1 MFPFPFGKKLEAQ
14 REYSLSEIPLFASLS
29 SSEVKIIEKKIRLV
43 EYKKN
48 EVVYKQGGEPDAFYV
63 ICAGR
68 FRVFIRSGMGV
79 ERTVTYL
86 YRGDYFGEISILTG
100 KTHSVTVQAI
110 NDALVLKLAKNDFNE
125 LLKIVP
131 SLALHLSR
139 SLGLRLRDESKEQ
152 TGEAKI
158 VSFYNLKEKQGQ
170 TTFAVHLAASLS
182 QEVKKT
188 VLFLD
193 MNAESGAA
201 QALFGGG
208 RESPVLSLSDVD
220 VTKDA
225 ETAKY
230 LSESPNGVTLLR
242 LIFREGAEFSE
253 KKLTIL
259 LSHMI
264 SRFNFILIDLPRD
277 LNEMVLKVLTQSDAI
292 YILSDGRA
300 EGLDRC
306 RSFIA
311 EMKQS
316 FNFQDS
322 EIKLLISEAHRQD
335 HTSIKEIEKA
345 TNHKTFA
352 LLPFTHE
359 LNKPGPTIVPIPPAS
374 SKERLGPYFRTVRYL
389 ARELSG
395 RLVGLALGSG
405 AAHGFAHVGVIK
417 VLEEYGIPVDVVTG
431 SSMGALVAILWAAG
445 YKSADLE
452 EIALSLDKKSA
463 FINILGLTDFS
474 MAHQG
479 FFKGNAVMRFLRGF
493 LGQKTFRDLEFPAKV
508 IAANLLTAEEIVFE
522 DGDLVDA
529 VRASISI
536 PGIFRPYRL
545 NGKILIDGGIVD
557 PVPVKVLAH
566 MGVRKIIA
574 VNVLS
579 GPSDI
584 QIRRSLIKQKMA
596 EQEKKAR
603 ESGPL
608 SRWLFAVKKKIR
620 DKYSSNIFN
629 VIMNTI
635 QYMESSIASTATAD
649 ADVVIHPVIYDAHWI
664 EFYEADKFI
673 RVGEAKAR
681 EQLAE
686 IQKLVEL

>member
-14 REYSLSEIPLFASLS
+14 RDYSLAEIPLFAALS

-68 FRVFIRSGMGV
+68 FRVFIRSGMGI

-100 KTHSVTVQAI
+100 KPHSVTVQAI
-110 NDALVLKLAKNDFNE
+110 NDALVLKLSRNDFNE

-158 VSFYNLKEKQGQ
+158 VSFYNLKEKQGL

-182 QEVKKT
+182 REVKKP
-188 VLFLD
+188 VLLLD
-193 MNAESGAA
+193 MNAESGASR
-201 QALFGGG
+201 ALLGEG
-208 RESPVLSLSDVD
+208 RECPVLNLPEVD
-220 VTKDA
+220 VSRDA
-225 ETAKY
+225 ETAKF
-230 LSESPNGVTLLR
+230 LLENSNGVTLLR
-242 LIFREGAEFSE
+242 LVFRDGAEFSE
-253 KKLTIL
+253 KKLTLL
-259 LSHMI
+259 LSHLI

-277 LNEMVLKVLTQSDAI
+277 LNEMVLKVLTQSDSI

-306 RSFIA
+306 RSFVA

-322 EIKLLISEAHRQD
+322 EIKLLISEALRQD
-335 HTSIKEIEKA
+335 HASAKEIEKSVG
-345 TNHKTFA
+345 HKVFA

-359 LNKPGPTIVPIPPAS
+359 LNQSGPTLAFPPPAS
-374 SKERLGPYFRTVRYL
+374 TKEPLGPYFRTVRYL
-389 ARELSG
+389 SRELSG

-452 EIALSLDKKSA
+452 QIALSLDKKNA

-479 FFKGNAVMRFLRGF
+479 FFKGNAVMRYLRGF

-522 DGDLVDA
+522 EGDLVEA

-536 PGIFRPYRL
+536 PGIFRPFRL

-584 QIRRSLIKQKMA
+584 QIRRSLIKQRIQ
-596 EQEKKAR
+596 EQEQRLKDA
-603 ESGPL
+603 GPL
-608 SRWLFAVKKKIR
+608 AKWFFALKNKIR

-635 QYMESSIASTATAD
+635 QYMEYSIASTATAD

-664 EFYEADKFI
+664 EFYEAEKFI
-673 RVGEAKAR
+673 RIGEAKAR